1 MPECDEEMHRVE
13 AMSALI
19 NYVEKCCRNMRE
31 KNAENVLIVFN
42 EHCKNNIVFL
52 YRTNFES

>member
-42 EHCKNNIVFL
+42 KQCKNNIVFCVS
-52 YRTNFES
+52 YEF